1 MPTISTLYSAAFV
14 LLSIC
19 CETGLI
25 LLPCGLFIS
34 FSFFLKEN
42 PTNNNKVTDL
52 KLDRSIHKLF
62 SDRMS
67 KNVSVYIHIEFD
79 DFNSSIS
86 AYPESLCIVFWMVMV
101 DHWPSCYQYCQPL
114 YHTFYISKLK
124 DLNKSRRN
132 AFQS

>member
-1 MPTISTLYSAAFV
+1 MQPKKWGFMPTISTLYSAVFV
-14 LLSIC
+14 FLSIY

-25 LLPCGLFIS
+25 LLPCGLFIP

-79 DFNSSIS
+79 DFNSYDSIS
-86 AYPESLCIVFWMVMV
+86 QFQLTLRVFALFSGW
-101 DHWPSCYQYCQPL
+101 
-114 YHTFYISKLK
+114 
-124 DLNKSRRN
+124 
-132 AFQS
+132 

>member
-1 MPTISTLYSAAFV
+1 MQPKKWGFMPTISTLYSAVFV
-14 LLSIC
+14 FLSIYR
-19 CETGLI
+19 ETGLI

-34 FSFFLKEN
+34 FSFFLEEN

-79 DFNSSIS
+79 DFNSYDSIS
-86 AYPESLCIVFWMVMV
+86 PFQLTLRVFALFSGW
-101 DHWPSCYQYCQPL
+101 
-114 YHTFYISKLK
+114 
-124 DLNKSRRN
+124 
-132 AFQS
+132 

>member
-1 MPTISTLYSAAFV
+1 MQPKKWGFMPTISTLYSAAFV
-14 LLSIC
+14 FLSIY

-25 LLPCGLFIS
+25 LLPCGLLIS

-52 KLDRSIHKLF
+52 KLDRSVHKLF

-79 DFNSSIS
+79 DFNSYDSIS
-86 AYPESLCIVFWMVMV
+86 PFQLTLRVFALFSGW
-101 DHWPSCYQYCQPL
+101 
-114 YHTFYISKLK
+114 
-124 DLNKSRRN
+124 
-132 AFQS
+132 